1 MISGDCFRSIYWKF
15 LAIVIP
21 VFTLVAVI
29 FELSYIYTKTASDEK
44 ELITK
49 VETMSQ
55 VYDVAVSYPLWS
67 RDVENLNRVLQTIIL
82 HPEIVCVD
90 VSGVH
95 HGEHYRWPQN
105 CEIAGSSE
113 NVVSSKLI
121 YNNREAGQMKLYFT
135 SLPQREALKCK
146 MQTGMFY
153 FFLQVIGAG
162 FAAYVAL
169 HYTVGR
175 PVNRLIAA
183 IRKTENNNV
192 LETINWSS
200 QDELGIAISA
210 YNDLVNRIEERT
222 SELVATQRQLETAAH
237 TKNRFLTNMS
247 HELRTPLNTVIG
259 ITEMLKEEA
268 EEKHDDTEP
277 YDRVTMSG
285 KHLLQLIDNL
295 LDMSTLDAGKIRI
308 TKEVAD
314 LELLLKQVCA
324 TIQPMAAS
332 QDNQVELQ
340 YTGGP
345 DFINIDPLRLKQ
357 ILINLLSNA
366 CKFTRNGYI
375 LLEVTVQDIEE
386 KKTARFCVRDTGIG
400 IAEDQYDQLFSEFFQ
415 VDTST
420 VRQYGGA
427 GLGLNISQRLCEL
440 LGGEISINSTVGQ
453 GSEFSFTLFV

>member
-1 MISGDCFRSIYWKF
+1 M
-15 LAIVIP
+15 
-21 VFTLVAVI
+21 
-29 FELSYIYTKTASDEK
+29 
-44 ELITK
+44 
-49 VETMSQ
+49 
-55 VYDVAVSYPLWS
+55 AVSYPLLS
-67 RDVENLNRVLQTIIL
+67 RDLESLNRVLQTIVL
-82 HPEIVCVD
+82 HPEVVCVD
-90 VSGVH
+90 VSGVDQ
-95 HGEHYRWPQN
+95 GDYYKWPQN
-105 CEIAGSSE
+105 CAAGGDNE
-113 NVVSSKLI
+113 KMVSNKLI
-121 YNNREAGQMKLYFT
+121 YNNRDAGQMNLYFT
-135 SLPQREALKCK
+135 SLPQREALKCET
-146 MQTGMFY
+146 QIGMFY
-153 FFLQVIGAG
+153 FFLQIIGAG
-162 FAAYVAL
+162 FAAYLAL

-175 PVNRLIAA
+175 PVNRLITA
-183 IRKTENNNV
+183 IKNTEKSNV
-192 LETINWSS
+192 LETIDWSS

-210 YNDLVNRIEERT
+210 YNNLVNRIEERT
-222 SELVATQRQLETAAH
+222 SELVATQRQLETAAQ
-237 TKNRFLTNMS
+237 TKNRFLANMS

-308 TKEVAD
+308 AKEVVD

-324 TIQPMAAS
+324 TVQPMASS
-332 QDNQVELQ
+332 QNNQVELQ
-340 YTGGP
+340 YNGRP
-345 DFINIDPLRLKQ
+345 DFIDTDPLRLRQ

-375 LLEVTVQDIEE
+375 LLEVNVRDIGE
-386 KKTARFCVRDTGIG
+386 KKAARFCVRDTGIG

-440 LGGEISINSTVGQ
+440 LGGEISINSTIGQ